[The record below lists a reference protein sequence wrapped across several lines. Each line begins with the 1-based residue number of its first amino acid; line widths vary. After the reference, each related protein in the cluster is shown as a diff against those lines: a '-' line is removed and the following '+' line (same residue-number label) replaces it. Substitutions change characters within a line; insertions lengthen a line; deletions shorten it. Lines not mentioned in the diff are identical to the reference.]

1 MLFLLFSS
9 KVSSLTLRFFH
20 RWRMH
25 KWQSCILVPESVQR
39 GLSGQGEACGN
50 GLETRGKS
58 ELSWLTH
65 FLRCACQLPLH
76 HRVQAVLLHPVTL
89 SLMRL
94 NSLSEALLQWASDG
108 NMPDGGNLSR
118 ECNEMNLFIG
128 DGWIVNNEHNKR
140 LSSIFAERVRQP
152 TYFFFFYLKDDVT
165 I

>member
-9 KVSSLTLRFFH
+9 KVSSLTLCFFH

-50 GLETRGKS
+50 GLETRGNS

-94 NSLSEALLQWASDG
+94 NSLSEALLQ
-108 NMPDGGNLSR
+108 
-118 ECNEMNLFIG
+118 
-128 DGWIVNNEHNKR
+128 
-140 LSSIFAERVRQP
+140 
-152 TYFFFFYLKDDVT
+152 
-165 I
+165 